1 MPDISMVILYFL
13 GGEDIVKR
21 DSREINK
28 KAFIDAG
35 GAPVVLIFP

>member
-1 MPDISMVILYFL
+1 MLDISMVILYFL

-28 KAFIDAG
+28 KHSLML
-35 GAPVVLIFP
+35 VELH